1 MELEI
6 SMIIEKK
13 EYNKLTMEHLK
24 NIVRICQIC
33 KESKTLDNY
42 PKSKSCLYGRSSNC
56 KPCFN
61 KKYYKKKRETAQ
73 TMIRI
78 KEQQGLTNN
87 E

>member
-6 SMIIEKK
+6 STIIENK
-13 EYNKLTMEHLK
+13 EYDKLTIEHLK

-42 PKSKSCLYGRSSNC
+42 PINKNCRYGRSSSC

-61 KKYYKKKRETAQ
+61 KKYYKKKREPAETK
-73 TMIRI
+73 IV
-78 KEQQGLTNN
+78 LN
-87 E
+87 EEKKQIVI